1 MFLLPVISIV
11 WPETGVKCRDDKDP
25 ELILK
30 DTEKNDY
37 CNIMSIET
45 ELKARVEKQDCKK
58 RLETIAGQGVV
69 FVKDDAYW
77 FPGFSGLP
85 DEGAGRD
92 PRNGWLPCSGLR
104 VRREKKAGKET
115 TLVTWKKK
123 EKRDGME
130 INDERE
136 FTVSCGTLFEEFLY
150 TLGLRKKII
159 KHKKGWAWNIDG
171 VTAELAEVSG
181 ITEAPNFTGDEI
193 PDSSK
198 SGILKTLGWFLELE
212 ILDCGDETA
221 ARRRLLDAL
230 AKVGIGEAS
239 IENRYYSEL
248 LAAQRP

>member
-1 MFLLPVISIV
+1 M
-11 WPETGVKCRDDKDP
+11 G
-25 ELILK
+25 
-30 DTEKNDY
+30 
-37 CNIMSIET
+37 IEM

-58 RLETIAGQGVV
+58 RLETIAGRGAA

-85 DEGAGRD
+85 DKEAGGD
-92 PRNGWLPCSGLR
+92 PRGGGILCSGLR

-123 EKRDGME
+123 EKRNGME
-130 INDERE
+130 INDEKE
-136 FTVSCGTLFEEFLY
+136 FAVSDGALFEELLY
-150 TLGLRKKII
+150 VLGLRKKTI
-159 KHKKGWAWNIDG
+159 KHKEGWAWNIDG
-171 VTAELAEVSG
+171 ITAELVEVSG
-181 ITEAPNFTGDEI
+181 IYTGTPNFTSSEI

-221 ARRRLLDAL
+221 ARRRLLNTL
-230 AKVGIGEAS
+230 AKAGIGEAN

>member
-1 MFLLPVISIV
+1 LVLKKPYFFITYYQYSI
-11 WPETGVKCRDDKDP
+11 TGKFPSNVVA
-25 ELILK
+25 LK
-30 DTEKNDY
+30 DTGKNNY
-37 CNIMSIET
+37 RNVMSIEM

-58 RLETIAGQGVV
+58 RLETIAGRGAA

-85 DEGAGRD
+85 AEGADRYLRGL
-92 PRNGWLPCSGLR
+92 PRSGLR
-104 VRREKKAGKET
+104 VRREKRAGKET
-115 TLVTWKKK
+115 ILVTWKKK

-130 INDERE
+130 MNDEKE
-136 FTVSCGTLFEEFLY
+136 FTVSDGTLFEEFLY

-159 KHKKGWAWNIDG
+159 KHKEGWSWDIDG

-181 ITEAPNFTGDEI
+181 IHAGTPNFTGT
-193 PDSSK
+193 PDFPN
-198 SGILKTLGWFLELE
+198 GEILKTLGWFLELE
-212 ILDCGDETA
+212 ILGDTDEKA

-230 AKVGIGEAS
+230 AKAGIGEAS